1 MGAIIGVVAGGAA
14 ARATEDLL
22 ERFRVAGATA
32 PDRAQP
38 LDQLGITT
46 STGILVR
53 YAQAGVICQTRPDR
67 FYLDE
72 AAYAV
77 YRRRNNRTATVIA
90 LAAGLLALGV
100 GIAAAVMAGP
110 RH

>member
-1 MGAIIGVVAGGAA
+1 MGAVVGVIAA
-14 ARATEDLL
+14 SSARASEDLL

-32 PDRAQP
+32 PDRAQ
-38 LDQLGITT
+38 LLSQLGLTT
-46 STGILVR
+46 GTPWFMK

-77 YRRRNNRTATVIA
+77 YRRGQNRVAVVIA
-90 LAAGLLALGV
+90 LAAGVIALGA
-100 GIAAAVMAGP
+100 GIAAAIMARP
-110 RH
+110 HP